1 LERNDFF
8 SRFCPRF
15 KEVKKKT
22 PVQKMLSQSDESGIE
37 SLQLMFSSLLSGGL
51 ITYDDLVQQ
60 GFTEI
65 ASHLMCSKAT
75 QSRIQCEEKRF
86 RRARSPDHIDD
97 LSRLQHSHDTE
108 PKVSNSCLSFQ
119 ANDENNVH
127 KISSAIE
134 VSRSGS
140 EDRECPLD
148 M

>member
-1 LERNDFF
+1 MFF
-8 SRFCPRF
+8 SLLPPVF
-15 KEVKKKT
+15 KEDKEEKT
-22 PVQKMLSQSDESGIE
+22 LIQKMLSQSDESGIE

-75 QSRIQCEEKRF
+75 QNRIQCEEKRF
-86 RRARSPDHIDD
+86 RRARSPTDHRVD
-97 LSRLQHSHDTE
+97 LSRLPQESHDTE
-108 PKVSNSCLSFQ
+108 PQVANSCLSFR
-119 ANDENNVH
+119 ANDETNVH